1 MTKRASDIDIKPHR
15 RDYLPQRFS
24 VFPEK
29 SNDARMVLAHEQ
41 NILEDSIVSIII
53 TDNLPTYH
61 REDLRAFG
69 KRFSQ
74 S

>member
-1 MTKRASDIDIKPHR
+1 
-15 RDYLPQRFS
+15 
-24 VFPEK
+24 
-29 SNDARMVLAHEQ
+29 MVLAHEQ